1 MEKILSARIAGVDL
15 GDDAE
20 VVADMH
26 ARGLPDA
33 VCMATLDALIAIRRP
48 QQ

>member
-1 MEKILSARIAGVDL
+1 MRT
-15 GDDAE
+15 

-33 VCMATLDALIAIRRP
+33 VCMATLQALIAVR
-48 QQ
+48 QQQAR